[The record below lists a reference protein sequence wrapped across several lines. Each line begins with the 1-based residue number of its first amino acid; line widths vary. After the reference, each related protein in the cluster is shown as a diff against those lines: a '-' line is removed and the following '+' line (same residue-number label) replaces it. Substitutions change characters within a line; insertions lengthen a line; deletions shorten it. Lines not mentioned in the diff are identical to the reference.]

1 VDVHAG
7 GRRLAPE
14 HERSSGVTLEGG
26 AQGWSSGQRSGSSA
40 LGAERTGGAWVWSS
54 GLAPEQD
61 SAVRSEAKLGISAE
75 DSAAW
80 GETRGWHTK
89 EELEAT

>member
-1 VDVHAG
+1 MELRPALGVVGAWGRAH
-7 GRRLAPE
+7 GRR
-14 HERSSGVTLEGG
+14 S
-26 AQGWSSGQRSGSSA
+26 
-40 LGAERTGGAWVWSS
+40 RTVRGGGAWVWSS